1 MFSLVT
7 TGLKLGT
14 KLSDEHNINTASAQD
29 PDFCRHEMQGKTVT
43 ASGRTTGVSGT
54 IPKRAV
60 DEQLHKAYKKQNSSF
75 EGTQIS
81 ALYFEKFQPI
91 LGRFAGENNLSNY
104 LTQVFTSLDALARRP
119 DDIGLIQGVIIR
131 SQTLT
136 ESLRKISNKIQ
147 SLRAETDWEIYKKID
162 ELRAYLREYA
172 DLNKQIKLLYDKN
185 PLDLES
191 KRDAVAF
198 EISKYLPIVECNERN
213 GGFSLYCDGHLLVHD
228 NFIAEIHFES
238 TSFISASSTNLSGIA
253 IEICDVSDDLKKLG
267 LGTLGNLLKMRD
279 ETLPNLQAELDEF
292 TYAFRE
298 WMNTYHNN
306 GASYNLQSIKTGTQI
321 FSDGAAT
328 VLTNP
333 QGTIRIATIDKT
345 TKAFGDVLDLD
356 LSTCSTLQGVLDAI
370 NAVASM
376 NASMTLENKV
386 QLESTNQ
393 NYGIAV
399 VDLDP
404 PSSVETA
411 DGNTLSLSH
420 FIGLQD
426 FFVTPDF
433 LNGVR
438 TAGIANVL
446 DVNPYYRDNP
456 NFFECGTLSKLAGP
470 DYGDGFAVEKSD
482 AETVQAMQD
491 LSEKQIDFEKAGF
504 LQRFEGENLLNYVQN
519 IIEDFA
525 IQTDK
530 AVSIF
535 EIQKSLFEALEED
548 IKNFSQPNIQNE
560 IQALL
565 FCQMYLQS
573 LMGVFNILRSNNDLI
588 SRLLMNA

>member
-14 KLSDEHNINTASAQD
+14 KLSDEHNVNTASSQD

-43 ASGRTTGVSGT
+43 ASGRVTGVTGT
-54 IPKRAV
+54 IPKRAI
-60 DEQLHKAYKKQNSSF
+60 DTQLHKAYKNQNSSF
-75 EGTQIS
+75 EGTQVP
-81 ALYFEKFQPI
+81 ALYFEKLQPT
-91 LGRFAGENNLSNY
+91 LGRFAGEDNLSNY
-104 LTQVFTSLDALARRP
+104 VTQVLTSLDALARRP
-119 DDIGLIQGVIIR
+119 DDIGLIQGVVIS
-131 SQTLT
+131 SQTLAASVR
-136 ESLRKISNKIQ
+136 EISNKIQ
-147 SLRAETDWEIYKKID
+147 SLRSEADQEIYKKVN
-162 ELRAYLREYA
+162 ELKAHLKEYA

-185 PLDLES
+185 PLDLQS

-198 EISKYLPIVECNERN
+198 EISKYLPIVECNEHS

-228 NFIAEIHFES
+228 NFIAEIYFEN
-238 TSFISASSTNLSGIA
+238 TAFISASSTNLSGIK
-253 IEICDVSDDLKKLG
+253 IEVCDVTNDLKKLG

-292 TYAFRE
+292 AYVLRE
-298 WMNTYHNN
+298 WMNKYHNN
-306 GASYNLQSIKTGTQI
+306 GASYNLQTLKIGTQI
-321 FSDGAAT
+321 LPDGGAT

-333 QGTIRIATIDKT
+333 QGIMRIATINQT
-345 TKAFGDVLDLD
+345 TKALVDVLDLD
-356 LSTCSTLQGVLDAI
+356 LSTCVTLQDVFDAI

-376 NASMTLENKV
+376 NASMTPENKV
-386 QLESTNQ
+386 KLESIDPNCS
-393 NYGIAV
+393 IAV

-404 PSSVETA
+404 PSSVEST

-420 FIGLQD
+420 FVGLQD

-438 TAGIANVL
+438 SAGIANVF
-446 DVNPYYRDNP
+446 DVNPYYSENP
-456 NFFECGTLSKLAGP
+456 EFTECGTLSRLAEP
-470 DYGDGFAVEKSD
+470 DYGDGIAVEKSD
-482 AETVQAMQD
+482 AETIQAMQD
-491 LSEKQIDFEKAGF
+491 LSEKKVTFEIAGF
-504 LQRFEGENLLNYVQN
+504 LPKFDGDTLLNYAQN

-535 EIQKSLFEALEED
+535 ECERSLFEDLEED
-548 IKNFSQPNIQNE
+548 VKNFSQPNIQDE
-560 IQALL
+560 MQELL

-573 LMGVFNILRSNNDLI
+573 LMGVFNILRSNSDLI

>member
-43 ASGRTTGVSGT
+43 ASGRTTGVTGT
-54 IPKRAV
+54 IPKRV
-60 DEQLHKAYKKQNSSF
+60 IDEQLHKAYKKQNSAF

-81 ALYFEKFQPI
+81 ALYFEKIQPT
-91 LGRFAGENNLSNY
+91 LGNFAGEDNLSNY

-119 DDIGLIQGVIIR
+119 DDIGLIQGVVIS
-131 SQTLT
+131 SQTLVA
-136 ESLRKISNKIQ
+136 SIRKISNKIQ
-147 SLRAETDWEIYKKID
+147 SLRSEADWEIYKKID
-162 ELRAYLREYA
+162 ELRAHLKEYA

-185 PLDLES
+185 PLDLQS

-238 TSFISASSTNLSGIA
+238 TSFISASSTNLSGIE

-292 TYAFRE
+292 TYALRE
-298 WMNTYHNN
+298 WMNKYHNN

-321 FSDGAAT
+321 FPNGAAT
-328 VLTNP
+328 ALTNP
-333 QGTIRIATIDKT
+333 QGIIRIATIDKT
-345 TKAFGDVLDLD
+345 TKAFVDVLDLD
-356 LSTCSTLQGVLDAI
+356 LTTCATLQDVFNAI

-376 NASMTLENKV
+376 NASITPENKV
-386 QLESTNQ
+386 QLESTDPNCS
-393 NYGIAV
+393 IAV

-404 PSSVETA
+404 PSSVQTT
-411 DGNTLSLSH
+411 DGHMISLAH

-433 LNGVR
+433 FNGVR
-438 TAGIANVL
+438 AAGIANVL
-446 DVNPYYRDNP
+446 DVNPYYVDNP
-456 NFFECGTLSKLAGP
+456 NFFECGTLSRLPGP
-470 DYGDGFAVEKSD
+470 TYGDGIAVEKSD
-482 AETVQAMQD
+482 AETIQAMQD
-491 LSEKQIDFEKAGF
+491 LSEKKIDFQKAGF
-504 LQRFEGENLLNYVQN
+504 LPKFDADSLLNYVQN
-519 IIEDFA
+519 TIEDFA
-525 IQTDK
+525 IQTDR

-535 EIQKSLFEALEED
+535 EDEQNLFEALEED
-548 IKNFSQPNIQNE
+548 IKNFSQPNIQDE